1 MLVPARERR
10 AKLAVIAIPIG
21 WPTTQR
27 ENRKCARSTY
37 ALLVVALGSSTVAY
51 AQDRVP
57 QQGNL
62 FSGTPEEQAACS
74 PDATKF
80 CQKDFPD
87 TFAVLA
93 CLQKNR
99 QQLRKA
105 CLQVLESH
113 GQ

>member
-1 MLVPARERR
+1 MR
-10 AKLAVIAIPIG
+10 AL
-21 WPTTQR
+21 
-27 ENRKCARSTY
+27 TY
-37 ALLVVALGSSTVAY
+37 ALLVVALGSSSLAY

-99 QQLRKA
+99 QQLHKA
-105 CLQVLESH
+105 CLQVLEAH